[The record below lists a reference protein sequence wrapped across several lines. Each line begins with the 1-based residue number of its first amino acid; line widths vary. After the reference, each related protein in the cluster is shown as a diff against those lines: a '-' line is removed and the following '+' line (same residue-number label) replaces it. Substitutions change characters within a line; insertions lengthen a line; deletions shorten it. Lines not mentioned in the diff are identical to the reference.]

1 MDIGSLMD
9 RLGELIQEFDPA
21 NFMPELG
28 SMLGIVE
35 LVCRIAVLLT
45 PVALLALGLMYFLVP
60 PREANHSF
68 GYRFYWGMSSV
79 ESWLFT
85 QKLAGLLWSIIGLV
99 LTIVMALICNS
110 YRGMEVMEIV
120 WSAAECIL
128 WELALVAGSIILIDL
143 TVVICFNRKGVLRWV
158 ALKQWREERKKR
170 AERKARA
177 AQAKP
182 TEEKKDPESKPAAPR
197 RRKK

>member
-1 MDIGSLMD
+1 MDFESLKD

-35 LVCRIAVLLT
+35 LVCRVAVMLT

-60 PREANHSF
+60 PKEANHAF

-79 ESWLFT
+79 ESWRFT
-85 QKLAGLLWSIIGLV
+85 QKLAGLLWGILGLV
-99 LTIVMALICNS
+99 LTIFMALITNS
-110 YRGMEVMEIV
+110 YRGMEVMDIV
-120 WSAAECIL
+120 WSAATCIL
-128 WELALVAGSIILIDL
+128 WELALVAGSIVLIDL

-158 ALKQWREERKKR
+158 AWKQWRTEVQKRK
-170 AERKARA
+170 ERKA
-177 AQAKP
+177 QANARVNP
-182 TEEKKDPESKPAAPR
+182 PAEQRPA

>member
-21 NFMPELG
+21 NFMPDL
-28 SMLGIVE
+28 SNMLGIVE
-35 LVCRIAVLLT
+35 LVCRIAVLLA

-60 PREANHSF
+60 PKEANHTF

-85 QKLAGLLWSIIGLV
+85 QKLAGLLWSIMGLV

-110 YRGMEVMEIV
+110 YRGMEVMDIV

-143 TVVICFNRKGVLRWV
+143 TVIICFNRKGVLRWV
-158 ALKQWREERKKR
+158 ALRNWREENKKR
-170 AERKARA
+170 KERKA
-177 AQAKP
+177 QANQASAESAP
-182 TEEKKDPESKPAAPR
+182 KKSA
-197 RRKK
+197 RRKS

>member
-1 MDIGSLMD
+1 MDFDSLKD
-9 RLGELIQEFDPA
+9 RLGELIQGFDPA
-21 NFMPELG
+21 NFMPDLS

-35 LVCRIAVLLT
+35 LVCRTAVLLA

-60 PREANHSF
+60 PKEANHSF

-85 QKLAGLLWSIIGLV
+85 QKLAGLMWGILGLV
-99 LTIVMALICNS
+99 LTVVMALICNS
-110 YRGMEVMEIV
+110 YRGMELMDIV
-120 WSAAECIL
+120 WSAAECVL

-158 ALKQWREERKKR
+158 AWKQWREEREKQ

-177 AQAKP
+177 SQARQSAP
-182 TEEKKDPESKPAAPR
+182 ENTPPARRDP